1 MRRTVGVPRRRGA
14 DRVPR
19 TRGAGRETTWRLHG
33 RFWAL
38 PLTAALLLGTTLSG
52 GIPAGAEP
60 GAPDQI
66 ATLVAAVADADQK
79 LQELGAAI
87 QTQQEA
93 VNKAI
98 VEVQDARDA
107 AATAQQEVDASQQ
120 GIAEANRAIDEAQ
133 KRFDTFAAATYV
145 NGPSD
150 SYLTASDPADIVSA
164 AATGQ
169 TLAASTDKVIA
180 DLQRARTEQVNRESA
195 ARLAKQNADQAAT
208 KAQASQDSAVAA
220 LRQAQQTFSA
230 QQGELDRLTAQRS
243 TAAAQLAQVS
253 KASASSAPA
262 APAPGQLPQAAA
274 GDWDRAPGAP
284 AQAGQKWDGEW
295 DPTLPAIPSAFVS
308 GDPIAI
314 INTVLGISSTS
325 AQVTQNMGR
334 QFLQKLGI
342 LPTPT
347 GYTNGAIPRVYGRQ
361 ASEYVIQRAGSQMGV
376 PYSWGGGNAA
386 GPSRGI
392 DSGANTVGFDCSG
405 LILYA
410 FAGVGIKLPHYSGSQ
425 YNAGRKIP
433 SSQMR
438 RGDVIFYGPGGSQHV
453 TLYLGNGQML
463 EAPYTG
469 SHVKISPVRTSG
481 MTPYVVRYI
490 EY

>member
-1 MRRTVGVPRRRGA
+1 MRRTVGA
-14 DRVPR
+14 S
-19 TRGAGRETTWRLHG
+19 ASWLYG
-33 RFWAL
+33 RFLAV
-38 PLTAALLLGTTLSG
+38 PVTAGMLLATAMSG
-52 GIPAGAEP
+52 GAPAVADP
-60 GAPDQI
+60 GAPDQV
-66 ATLVAAVADADQK
+66 ATLVAAVANADQK

-98 VEVQDARDA
+98 VDVQDARDA
-107 AATAQQEVDASQQ
+107 AAAAQQEVDASQR
-120 GIAEANRAIDEAQ
+120 GIADANNAIAQAQ

-145 NGPSD
+145 NGPSG
-150 SYLTASDPADIVSA
+150 SYLTASDPTDIVST

-169 TLAASTDKVIA
+169 TLAVSSDKVIA
-180 DLQRARTEQVNRESA
+180 DLQRARTEQVNREST
-195 ARLAKQNADQAAT
+195 ARLAKQNADQATAN
-208 KAQASQDSAVAA
+208 AQTSQDKAVEA
-220 LRQAQQTFSA
+220 LQQAQQTFSS
-230 QQGELDRLTAQRS
+230 QQDELARLTAERASAQ
-243 TAAAQLAQVS
+243 AQLAQVH
-253 KASASSAPA
+253 KTSAATAPA
-262 APAPGQLPQAAA
+262 QGQAPQAAA
-274 GDWDRAPGAP
+274 DNWDRDPKAPVH
-284 AQAGQKWDGEW
+284 AGQKWDGEW

>member
-60 GAPDQI
+60 GGPDQI

-150 SYLTASDPADIVSA
+150 S
-164 AATGQ
+164 
-169 TLAASTDKVIA
+169 
-180 DLQRARTEQVNRESA
+180 
-195 ARLAKQNADQAAT
+195 
-208 KAQASQDSAVAA
+208 
-220 LRQAQQTFSA
+220 
-230 QQGELDRLTAQRS
+230 
-243 TAAAQLAQVS
+243 
-253 KASASSAPA
+253 
-262 APAPGQLPQAAA
+262 
-274 GDWDRAPGAP
+274 
-284 AQAGQKWDGEW
+284 
-295 DPTLPAIPSAFVS
+295 
-308 GDPIAI
+308 
-314 INTVLGISSTS
+314 
-325 AQVTQNMGR
+325 
-334 QFLQKLGI
+334 
-342 LPTPT
+342 
-347 GYTNGAIPRVYGRQ
+347 
-361 ASEYVIQRAGSQMGV
+361 
-376 PYSWGGGNAA
+376 
-386 GPSRGI
+386 
-392 DSGANTVGFDCSG
+392 
-405 LILYA
+405 
-410 FAGVGIKLPHYSGSQ
+410 
-425 YNAGRKIP
+425 
-433 SSQMR
+433 
-438 RGDVIFYGPGGSQHV
+438 
-453 TLYLGNGQML
+453 
-463 EAPYTG
+463 
-469 SHVKISPVRTSG
+469 
-481 MTPYVVRYI
+481 
-490 EY
+490 